1 MIKHQIDE
9 IELEPYPGNQNWTN
23 PRSYGVWKLPLVSTG
38 RKYRYGNNPIRGIEL
53 TREFGNVQRIALYS
67 NRDAARDHAKKLN
80 DG

>member
-1 MIKHQIDE
+1 MIEHQIDE
-9 IELEPYPGNQNWTN
+9 TELQPYPGNPNWTN
-23 PRSYGVWKLPLVSTG
+23 PRSYGVWELPPVPTG

-53 TREFGNVQRIALYS
+53 TRKFGNVQCIALYS